1 MILIADFPKHA
12 IEPAL
17 PRELVLTWPIRVVM
31 LEQSAFLELFQV
43 TALLSFLESP
53 TLTLLVLLIPAPDDA
68 IG

>member
-31 LEQSAFLELFQV
+31 LEQSAFLELFPV
-43 TALLSFLESP
+43 SAELPLLEPSTFSLE
-53 TLTLLVLLIPAPDDA
+53 VFLIPAPDDA